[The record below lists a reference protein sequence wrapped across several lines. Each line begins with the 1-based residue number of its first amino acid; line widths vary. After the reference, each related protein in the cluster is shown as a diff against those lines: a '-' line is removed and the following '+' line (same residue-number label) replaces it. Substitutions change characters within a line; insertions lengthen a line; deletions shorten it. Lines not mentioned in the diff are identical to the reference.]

1 MDFLKAILPNF
12 SEIFHIAFLVVIVY
26 YGWVL
31 FIIGLIYML
40 WRMYYLEIEH
50 QYIHSQEWIFLNIKV
65 PRENMVSTLA
75 VESIFTQM
83 HALHTGKTFANK
95 YIEGQ
100 IQLWYT
106 LEIVSMG
113 GKISFLLRIPAKMK
127 DVVESA
133 FYSHYPQAEISE
145 TTDYMENFHYDPDQP
160 GEYDI
165 FGSEW
170 KLTEDAMIPIKTYK
184 DFEHT
189 AAEETIIDPLANFFE
204 GMAKIQ
210 PYEMIAYQITI
221 QPLSDEDWKSR
232 ADRKV
237 KELTGEEMPHS
248 ASFLSF
254 LMAPFNWFSH
264 FSYSETLFGGHGHG
278 HDDENK
284 PKNNWLSMTE
294 MQKER
299 VNLVEQKAGKP
310 GYSTK
315 IRMLY
320 IAPADKIDMSRKGL
334 MSGLYRPLG
343 SAMRNKLKPDM
354 SNTWIGVDEAFSKT
368 LEKPYLDWLLKNK
381 KRKFIKGYKE
391 RNIHIGSPMFI
402 MNVEEIATLYH
413 FPITTKTTTAPSAVE
428 KTESKKSQP
437 PVNLPIAGADSGF

>member
-1 MDFLKAILPNF
+1 MEILKDLLPNF
-12 SEIFHIAFLVVIVY
+12 TDIFHIAFLVVIKY

-31 FIIGLIYML
+31 FIFGLIYML
-40 WRMYYLEIEH
+40 WRMYYVEIEH
-50 QYIHSQEWIFLNIKV
+50 QYVNSQEWVFLNIKV

-75 VESIFTQM
+75 VEAIFSQM
-83 HALHTGKTFANK
+83 HALHVGKTFAERF
-95 YIEGQ
+95 IEGQ
-100 IQLWYT
+100 IQLWYS
-106 LEIVSMG
+106 LEIVSLG
-113 GKISFLLRIPAKMK
+113 GKVSFLLRIPARMK

-170 KLTEDAMIPIKTYK
+170 KLSDDDTIPIKTYK

-189 AAEETIIDPLANFFE
+189 SAEEKIIDPLANFFE

-210 PYEMIAYQITI
+210 PYELISFQIII
-221 QPLSDEDWKSR
+221 QPISDEEWKPR
-232 ADRKV
+232 AERKV
-237 KELTGEEMPHS
+237 KELTGEQMPHQ
-248 ASFLSF
+248 ASFLGF
-254 LMAPFNWFSH
+254 LMIPFEWFAH
-264 FSYSETLFGGHGHG
+264 FSYKETLFGEHGHG
-278 HDDENK
+278 EKEENK

-299 VNLVEQKAGKP
+299 VNLVEQKASKA
-310 GYSTK
+310 GYKSK

-320 IAPADKIDMSRKGL
+320 IAPADKIDMTRKGL
-334 MSGLYRPLG
+334 MCGLYRPLG
-343 SAMRNKLKPDM
+343 SVMRNKLKPDV
-354 SNTWIGVDEAFSKT
+354 STTWTGVDAVFSKT

-381 KRKFIKGYKE
+381 KRKFIKGFKQ
-391 RNIHIGSPMFI
+391 RNIHIGLPKFI
-402 MNVEEIATLYH
+402 LNSEELATLYH
-413 FPITTKTTTAPSAVE
+413 FPITTKTTTAPSAIE

-437 PVNLPIAGADSGF
+437 PANLPIAGGDSGF